1 MAIYKDFGIDPPQ
14 FFSLS
19 KLGFHSKIHENYLC
33 IHSDH
38 TVTMHIKI
46 QAQSAPTDKQCVTK
60 GKSIIRIIH
69 LLII

>member
-1 MAIYKDFGIDPPQ
+1 MAIFKDFGIDPPQ

-19 KLGFHSKIHENYLC
+19 KLGFHLKIRENYLR

-46 QAQSAPTDKQCVTK
+46 QSQSAPTDKQWVTK
-60 GKSIIRIIH
+60 GKSITRVFTF
-69 LLII
+69 